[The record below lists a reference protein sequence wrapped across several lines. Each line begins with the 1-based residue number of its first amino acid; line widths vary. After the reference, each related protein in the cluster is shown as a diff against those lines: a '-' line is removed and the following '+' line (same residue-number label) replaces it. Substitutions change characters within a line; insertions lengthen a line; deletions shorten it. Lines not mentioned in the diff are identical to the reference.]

1 MAKRQTHN
9 ATPLDAANTI
19 DAANAATPTPLNAA
33 ILIGATQLEQDNA
46 AAIALDGARLAHA
59 AALDAAAPAIMP
71 DAAPSESDAVIAVR
85 AEIASL
91 TVALDMLKVSAPDAV
106 PALQDRLD
114 AANGKLALALAND
127 ALDAEKTR
135 QLDAANAAAAAS
147 GLDADTLALMLASIE
162 RKYAPVEPTPDAAP
176 DAEPD
181 APRRLPVSD
190 RTLAANAAALADS
203 ELQTRA
209 AATVAA
215 FDADSGKLQCK
226 VNRRP
231 NTRFSGMVALAP
243 SGGGVANAAD
253 YDVLTRAIRAYLI
266 HGKGWQTSDNDGQT
280 VPEAKW
286 LAARGRYVLGG
297 GVKSA
302 LDCFHSDAEIAL
314 YPDGRFRFA
323 YRSTPNV
330 RFLRTDN
337 AAWSAFVSGR
347 AAAPVAPSAPTPP
360 TSSATPRQTP
370 TPPSASSGIPTGGI
384 TPSARCQHC
393 SVRNVLTD
401 AECDNCGAMDWR
413 IA

>member
-1 MAKRQTHN
+1 MAKRANANANAADAANVNDAANDAATPLIAAPDAALESTPIMANDAN
-9 ATPLDAANTI
+9 ATPLAD
-19 DAANAATPTPLNAA
+19 
-33 ILIGATQLEQDNA
+33 A
-46 AAIALDGARLAHA
+46 AAIAPHA
-59 AALDAAAPAIMP
+59 AINVEIDSLLNAIAL
-71 DAAPSESDAVIAVR
+71 VR
-85 AEIASL
+85 E
-91 TVALDMLKVSAPDAV
+91 SAPDAI

-114 AANGKLALALAND
+114 TAYGKLALAEAN
-127 ALDAEKTR
+127 AKLDAEKTR

-147 GLDADTLALMLASIE
+147 GLDADTLALMLAAIE
-162 RKYAPVEPTPDAAP
+162 RKYAPVEPTPLAAP
-176 DAEPD
+176 DADAD

-190 RTLAANAAALADS
+190 RTIAANAAALADS
-203 ELQTRA
+203 GMQARA
-209 AATVAA
+209 EVAIAA

-243 SGGGVANAAD
+243 SGDGVANAAD
-253 YDVLTRAIRAYLI
+253 YDSLTRAIRAYLI

-280 VPEAKW
+280 VPESKW

-314 YPDGRFRFA
+314 YADGRFRFA

-337 AAWSAFVSGR
+337 AAWTSFVSGR
-347 AAAPVAPSAPTPP
+347 AAAPLTPIVPTPP
-360 TSSATPRQTP
+360 TVSTPPTRP
-370 TPPSASSGIPTGGI
+370 TPPSLPQVGSI

-393 SVRNVLTD
+393 QARNVLTD
-401 AECDNCGAMDWR
+401 AECDSCGAMDWR

>member
-1 MAKRQTHN
+1 MANRRRNIAN
-9 ATPLDAANTI
+9 AAQDAATDNTPLDAASVEPS
-19 DAANAATPTPLNAA
+19 AANAAQESTIVQDNTPLA
-33 ILIGATQLEQDNA
+33 DA
-46 AAIALDGARLAHA
+46 AAIAPSADTIVEM
-59 AALDAAAPAIMP
+59 AAPALSAI
-71 DAAPSESDAVIAVR
+71 DAAI
-85 AEIASL
+85 AEIKSL

-114 AANGKLALALAND
+114 AASGKLALAEANA
-127 ALDAEKTR
+127 ALDAER
-135 QLDAANAAAAAS
+135 LAQLDAANAAAAAT
-147 GLDADTLALMLASIE
+147 GMDAETLAIVLSAIE
-162 RKYAPVEPTPDAAP
+162 RRYAPVAPVEPTIDA
-176 DAEPD
+176 DN

-190 RTLAANAAALADS
+190 RTLAANAAALADAGAQS
-203 ELQTRA
+203 RA
-209 AATVAA
+209 ADACIA

-243 SGGGVANAAD
+243 SGAGVANAAD
-253 YDVLTRAIRAYLI
+253 YDVLTRAIRAYLVTV
-266 HGKGWQTSDNDGQT
+266 KGWQTSDNDGQT
-280 VPEAKW
+280 VPESKW

-347 AAAPVAPSAPTPP
+347 AAAPVAPIV
-360 TSSATPRQTP
+360 P
-370 TPPSASSGIPTGGI
+370 TPPSAPTSSAAPTRPTPPTLPLQGSI

-393 SVRNVLTD
+393 NARNVLSD
-401 AECDNCGAMDWR
+401 AECDSCGAMDWR